1 MKSLV
6 IVGVDMAALVVTG
19 FCSMILWN
27 WFVPATFA
35 SAPRLTFGAAMGVV
49 LLASCLVA
57 SGKQYRA
64 QEILDT
70 GTVDLLADAML
81 TSMMNSMIKPV
92 TLLFFGW
99 IVQAIVY

>member
-1 MKSLV
+1 MKHVV
-6 IVGVDMAALVVTG
+6 IIGVDMAALVVTG
-19 FCSMILWN
+19 FCSMQLWN
-27 WFVPATFA
+27 WFVPAAFTA
-35 SAPRLTFGAAMGVV
+35 VPRLTFGAAMGIV

-57 SGKQYRA
+57 SGKQYKA
-64 QEILDT
+64 QKILDT
-70 GTVDLLADAML
+70 GATDLLADAML